1 MTSESTDC
9 LWNRK
14 YPASRRL
21 KAAFVQFWHTE
32 KRQWRTKQA
41 WSVRGAKRFRA
52 SVSCF
57 LKKVFQKL
65 SREIYMAAK
74 SGGPDPS
81 GNPSL
86 RLVMDKARAANMP
99 KDNIQRAIK
108 KAEGNSDEHYDEVT
122 YEGYAPGGVAVL
134 VEALTDNK
142 NRTASSVRVA
152 FTRNGGSLGA
162 TGSVSYMFDR
172 KGYIV
177 IDRSTTDADED
188 QMLMDV
194 MEAGGDDLQTSDDA
208 YEIYT
213 DAKSFTGVRDALEKA
228 GYKLAVSELTMVPQ
242 NTTPVPADKKEQF
255 EKLVDALEDDDDVSN
270 VYTAA
275 ADEDED

>member
-1 MTSESTDC
+1 MSGHSK
-9 LWNRK
+9 WHNIQGRK
-14 YPASRRL
+14 NA
-21 KAAFVQFWHTE
+21 QD
-32 KRQWRTKQA
+32 
-41 WSVRGAKRFRA
+41 AKRG
-52 SVSCF
+52 
-57 LKKVFQKL
+57 KIFQKL

-99 KDNIQRAIK
+99 KSNIERAIK
-108 KAEGNSDEHYDEVT
+108 KAEGGSDEHYDEIT

-142 NRTASSVRVA
+142 NRTASDVRVA

-162 TGSVSYMFDR
+162 TGSVAYMFDR

-177 IDRSTTDADED
+177 IDRSTTDANED
-188 QMLMDV
+188 QMLLDV
-194 MEAGGDDLQTSDDA
+194 MDAGADDLQTSDDA

-213 DAKSFTGVRDALEKA
+213 DAKQFTDVRDSLEKA
-228 GYKLAVSELTMVPQ
+228 GYKLANAELTMIPQ
-242 NTTPVPADKKEQF
+242 NTTPVPEDKKDQF
-255 EKLVDALEDDDDVSN
+255 NNLIDALEDSDDVSN

-275 ADEDED
+275 ADDDE

>member
-1 MTSESTDC
+1 MSGHSK
-9 LWNRK
+9 WHNIQGRK
-14 YPASRRL
+14 N
-21 KAAFVQFWHTE
+21 VQD
-32 KRQWRTKQA
+32 
-41 WSVRGAKRFRA
+41 AKRG
-52 SVSCF
+52 
-57 LKKVFQKL
+57 KVFQKL

-81 GNPSL
+81 GNPTL
-86 RLVMDKARAANMP
+86 RMVMDKARAANMP
-99 KDNIQRAIK
+99 KTNIERAIK
-108 KAEGNSDEHYDEVT
+108 KAEGNSDEHYDEIT

-142 NRTASSVRVA
+142 NRTASDVRVA

-162 TGSVSYMFDR
+162 TGSVAYMFDR

-188 QMLMDV
+188 QVLLDV
-194 MEAGGDDLQTSDDA
+194 MDAGGDDLETNDDA
-208 YEIYT
+208 FEIYT
-213 DAKSFTGVRDALEKA
+213 DPKQFTAVRDALEKA
-228 GYKLAVSELTMVPQ
+228 GYKLANAELTMIPQ

-255 EKLVDALEDDDDVSN
+255 SHLIDALEDNDDVSN

-275 ADEDED
+275 ADDDE

>member
-1 MTSESTDC
+1 MSGHSK
-9 LWNRK
+9 WHNIQGRK
-14 YPASRRL
+14 NA
-21 KAAFVQFWHTE
+21 QD
-32 KRQWRTKQA
+32 
-41 WSVRGAKRFRA
+41 AKRG
-52 SVSCF
+52 
-57 LKKVFQKL
+57 KVFQKL

-81 GNPSL
+81 GNPAL

-99 KDNIQRAIK
+99 KSNIERAIK
-108 KAEGNSDEHYDEVT
+108 KAEGGSDEHYDEIT
-122 YEGYAPGGVAVL
+122 YEGYAPGGVAIL

-142 NRTASSVRVA
+142 NRTASDVRVA

-162 TGSVSYMFDR
+162 TGSVAYMFDR

-188 QMLMDV
+188 QMLLDV
-194 MEAGGDDLQTSDDA
+194 MDAGADDLQTSDDA

-213 DAKSFTGVRDALEKA
+213 DAKQFTDVRDSLEKA
-228 GYKLAVSELTMVPQ
+228 GYKLANAELTMIPQ
-242 NTTPVPADKKEQF
+242 NTTPIPEDKKDQF
-255 EKLVDALEDDDDVSN
+255 NNLIDALEDSDDVSN

-275 ADEDED
+275 ADDE